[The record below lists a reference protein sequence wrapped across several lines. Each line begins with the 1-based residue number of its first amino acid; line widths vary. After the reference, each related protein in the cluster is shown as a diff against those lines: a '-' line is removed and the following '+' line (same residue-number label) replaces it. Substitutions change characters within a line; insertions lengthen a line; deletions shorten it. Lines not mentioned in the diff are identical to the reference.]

1 MDEIRLFLKK
11 IARNNYKLSI
21 AYKEDHNLYKYKFD
35 NFNLLFKECEGEVES
50 LTYNKK
56 LYTDKYEIHLVLFD
70 IFDYKNMEYIDTYLL
85 SNKNI
90 IIEDIYNDFYDDINK
105 EFISIRNITKG
116 DNLFKLKFIVYNNTD
131 YKLFYNLETI
141 SGFEEIIKRLDYI
154 FH

>member
-11 IARNNYKLSI
+11 IAKNNYKLSI
-21 AYKEDHNLYKYKFD
+21 AYKEDYNLYKYKFD
-35 NFNLLFKECEGEVES
+35 NFTLLFKEHEGEVLS
-50 LTYNKK
+50 LKYNDKTYK
-56 LYTDKYEIHLVLFD
+56 DKYEIHLVLFD

-85 SNKNI
+85 KKDI

-116 DNLFKLKFIVYNNTD
+116 DNIFKLKFIVYNNTD
-131 YKLFYNLETI
+131 YKLFYNLKTI
-141 SGFEEIIKRLDYI
+141 SGFEEIISEIDDI